1 MAPGWLGG
9 RKRKKNQ
16 GWRIEKKVPVVII
29 LLSRVEKKT
38 GPGGFF
44 LGSCGKARV
53 LFDLYPFCSHFLLN
67 THGIAIKIESM
78 SKYSVGYK
86 IESQGREAFPFFV
99 CLSVVVNG
107 KHFLEREVGGTSVY
121 VLFFMSSNLVRA
133 SHLLLS
139 SLYTSL
145 PILYTE
151 LFNR

>member
-1 MAPGWLGG
+1 MTRRPE
-9 RKRKKNQ
+9 KEKNQ
-16 GWRIEKKVPVVII
+16 GWRIEKKFR
-29 LLSRVEKKT
+29 LSLSSFHAWKKT
-38 GPGGFF
+38 RGDFF
-44 LGSCGKARV
+44 WDFVGKRA
-53 LFDLYPFCSHFLLN
+53 FCPICTFFRSHLLLN
-67 THGIAIKIESM
+67 THGILQQKLNQCQNITCKL
-78 SKYSVGYK
+78 YK
-86 IESQGREAFPFFV
+86 TESQGREAFPFFV

-145 PILYTE
+145 PILYAE